1 MNAGPSG
8 AGDLL
13 IGRYRVHD
21 EIAAGGMAT
30 VHLGRLVGDVGFSRT
45 VAIKRLHRY
54 HAKDPEIVKSF
65 TDEARIAA
73 RIHHPNVVPTLDV
86 ISQDGEVFLIME
98 YVHGEPLSRL
108 IVATNKR
115 KEKVPPRIVAA
126 VLSSALHGLHAAHE
140 AKDSVGRPLGVVHRD
155 ISPQN
160 IIVGVD
166 GVARVLDFGIARA
179 AGRLAMT
186 ADGAIKGKLAYMAP
200 EHLRSE
206 EIDRRADIYASGV
219 VLWEALTCRRLHSG
233 NSHALTVERAADG
246 NLEPPS
252 ARVPDLPKV
261 FDEIALRALRRR
273 ADERYP
279 TAAAMA
285 EALEA
290 TRILATTSE
299 ISAWVLSLAS
309 ETLDERA
316 RILERIEN
324 DERRLVLPLPKAPTM
339 PIDDDPTTERVDVVE
354 AKQHRVEATI
364 KMSSTNLLRV
374 TPPEIPPPPP
384 RESSPI
390 RTPQTTMML
399 NSEQNQPQGLF
410 SSSSTNPR
418 VNVPPAPFQPGVFS
432 IPIPEPGVTTV
443 ELPAQLVSPA
453 PIFPPEKPVT
463 VQSRPAFSWGPWIA
477 AAIVLFILTGVIVAL
492 IVGGDAEQDG
502 AASPPASSAAPH

>member
-1 MNAGPSG
+1 MNAGPGVS
-8 AGDLL
+8 GDLL

-73 RIHHPNVVPTLDV
+73 RIRHPNVVPTLDV

-115 KEKVPPRIVAA
+115 KEKVPPSIVAA

-140 AKDSVGRPLGVVHRD
+140 ARDSSGQLLGVVHRD

-166 GVARVLDFGIARA
+166 GVARLLDFGIARA

-200 EHLRSE
+200 EHIRGE

-233 NSHALTVERAADG
+233 NAHALTVGRAADG
-246 NLEPPS
+246 NLDPPS
-252 ARVPDLPKV
+252 SRVPDLPKV
-261 FDEIALRALRRR
+261 FDEIALRALRGR

-290 TRILATTSE
+290 TRMLATTSE
-299 ISAWVLSLAS
+299 ISAWVLNLAS
-309 ETLDERA
+309 ETLNERA
-316 RILERIEN
+316 RVLERIEN
-324 DERRLVLPLPKAPTM
+324 DERVFAPPLPQAPIM
-339 PIDDDPTTERVDVVE
+339 PIVDDPTTERVDV
-354 AKQHRVEATI
+354 ADPKQHRAEATI
-364 KMSSTNLLRV
+364 KMSSSNLLRV
-374 TPPEIPPPPP
+374 IPPEFPPPP

-390 RTPQTTMML
+390 RTPHATML
-399 NSEQNQPQGLF
+399 LDTEHNQPQSLI

-418 VNVPPAPFQPGVFS
+418 VDFSPAQLAPRAFHV
-432 IPIPEPGVTTV
+432 PIPEPGVATV
-443 ELPAQLVSPA
+443 AFPAQFVSPT
-453 PIFPPEKPVT
+453 PTYVPEKNVP
-463 VQSRPAFSWGPWIA
+463 VQSRAAFYWGAWIA
-477 AAIVLFILTGVIVAL
+477 AAIVLFVLTGAIVAL
-492 IVGGDAEQDG
+492 IVGGDGQENAPPLP
-502 AASPPASSAAPH
+502 AVSASAPH

>member
-1 MNAGPSG
+1 MNSGPSV

-73 RIHHPNVVPTLDV
+73 RIRHPNVVPTLDV

-115 KEKVPPRIVAA
+115 KEKIPPRIVAA
-126 VLSSALHGLHAAHE
+126 VMSSALHGLHAAHE

-179 AGRLAMT
+179 AGRLVMT
-186 ADGAIKGKLAYMAP
+186 TDGAIKGKLAYMAP
-200 EHLRSE
+200 EHIRGE

-219 VLWEALTCRRLHSG
+219 VLWESLTCRRLHSG
-233 NSHALTVERAADG
+233 NAHSLAVERAADG
-246 NLEPPS
+246 NLEAPS
-252 ARVPDLPKV
+252 SRVPDLPKI

-279 TAAAMA
+279 TAAVMA

-290 TRILATTSE
+290 TGMLATTSE
-299 ISAWVLSLAS
+299 ITAWVLSLAN

-316 RILERIEN
+316 RVLDRIDN
-324 DERRLVLPLPKAPTM
+324 DERRAASPTHQAPIM
-339 PIDDDPTTERVDVVE
+339 PIVDDPTTEQVDV
-354 AKQHRVEATI
+354 AAPKQHRVESTI
-364 KMSSTNLLRV
+364 KMSSSNLVRV
-374 TPPEIPPPPP
+374 TPPDFPPPPPP
-384 RESSPI
+384 RESSPV
-390 RTPQTTMML
+390 RTLETTIML
-399 NSEQNQPQGLF
+399 DSEQNQPQGLF
-410 SSSSTNPR
+410 SSSATNPR
-418 VNVPPAPFQPGVFS
+418 VDVPLPLAHRASSV
-432 IPIPEPGVTTV
+432 PIPEPGVSTV
-443 ELPAQLVSPA
+443 ELPAQFAIPVPKYV
-453 PIFPPEKPVT
+453 PEKPHPAQT
-463 VQSRPAFSWGPWIA
+463 RPAFYWGAWIA
-477 AAIVLFILTGVIVAL
+477 AAIVLFVLTGVIVAV
-492 IVGGDAEQDG
+492 IVRGEPQQDDAP
-502 AASPPASSAAPH
+502 SPAVSEPVRH